1 MHGVELTESKN
12 ILVVGGGNMGRAL
25 VGGWLGNG
33 HAPARIHV
41 VDPSDDARAAMATL
55 GVTASAELAEMP
67 DAVDLVML
75 AVKPQQLENVVPA
88 YRTLCQ
94 HGPVVLSIAAGKRIG
109 FFERILG
116 ADVALVRA
124 MPNTPA
130 AIGQGMTVLTAN
142 ARVSAQQRSLCES
155 LMRAVGDVAW
165 LDDEN
170 LMDAVTAVSGSGPAY
185 VFLLIECLTD
195 AAVAVGLDRK
205 LARQLAERT
214 VAGAGAYAE
223 SSEANAGELR
233 RQVTSPG
240 GTTEAALD
248 ILMSEDGLPA
258 LLRRAVAAANERSR
272 ELA

>member
-1 MHGVELTESKN
+1 MTKSENL
-12 ILVVGGGNMGRAL
+12 LLVGGGNMGRAL
-25 VGGWLGNG
+25 VNGWLANG
-33 HAPARIHV
+33 HESGRIQV
-41 VDPSDDARAAMATL
+41 VDLSEDARVEIAKLGVTTSATL
-55 GVTASAELAEMP
+55 GTAP
-67 DAVDLVML
+67 DPVDLVMF
-75 AVKPQQLENVVPA
+75 AVKPQQLESVLPS
-88 YRTLCQ
+88 YGPLCQ
-94 HGPVVLSIAAGKRIG
+94 GGSVVLSIAAGKRID

-116 ADVALVRA
+116 PDVALVRA

-142 ARVSAQQRSLCES
+142 ESVSSSQKTLCES

-165 LDDEN
+165 LDDED

-195 AAVAVGLDRK
+195 AAVAAGLDEG
-205 LARQLAERT
+205 LARQLAEQT
-214 VAGAGAYAE
+214 ISGAGAYAI
-223 SSEANAGELR
+223 SSASEARELR

-248 ILMSEDGLPA
+248 VLMGEGGLPA
-258 LLRRAVAAANERSR
+258 LMRHAVSAATERGR